1 MKYLLIRLLSRGSV
15 LSPHGPASISKSSS
29 SDCSPEEPLVAPLAW
44 LSPPIGLAADVGV
57 PTANTTDQNTKSQTK
72 QGIAGAYQGIY
83 VVQLYMHF
91 NLTRYP
97 HKAYKCMSTHESFR
111 TTLHNHRNPKAIRKY
126 VNNIYISQTN
136 TSN

>member
-1 MKYLLIRLLSRGSV
+1 MQISTFKAKQEKREIMKYLLIRLLSRGSV

-29 SDCSPEEPLVAPLAW
+29 SDCSPEESLVAPLAW

-83 VVQLYMHF
+83 VVQLCI
-91 NLTRYP
+91 L
-97 HKAYKCMSTHESFR
+97 
-111 TTLHNHRNPKAIRKY
+111 I
-126 VNNIYISQTN
+126 
-136 TSN
+136 

>member
-1 MKYLLIRLLSRGSV
+1 MKYLLIRLISRGSV

-44 LSPPIGLAADVGV
+44 LSLPIGLAADVGV

-83 VVQLYMHF
+83 VVQLCI
-91 NLTRYP
+91 L
-97 HKAYKCMSTHESFR
+97 
-111 TTLHNHRNPKAIRKY
+111 I
-126 VNNIYISQTN
+126 
-136 TSN
+136 